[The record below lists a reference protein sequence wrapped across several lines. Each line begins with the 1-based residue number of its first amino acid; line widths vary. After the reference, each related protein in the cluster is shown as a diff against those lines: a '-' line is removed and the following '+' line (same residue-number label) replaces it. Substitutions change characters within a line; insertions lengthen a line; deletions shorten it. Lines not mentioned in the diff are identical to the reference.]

1 MGASK
6 TASIVSSIVFGVAL
20 VGYPIAAYFAF
31 RYLSPRVASAV
42 LLVVFI
48 PAAISR
54 LSARSRAA
62 LAPLAMLPL
71 LTVGLLLASAA
82 LDSAGLALLVPALVN
97 ATLLLAFGV
106 TLLSDPPMIE
116 RFARLQVDDLQPD
129 ELRWC
134 RGWTWGWSA
143 FFLVNG
149 GIALYLALLATM
161 EAWTTYNGLI
171 AYILM
176 GTMFGVEYSVRKYRF
191 GRLGTHLVDRTLRRI
206 FEAFGRQP
214 R

>member
-1 MGASK
+1 MGAK
-6 TASIVSSIVFGVAL
+6 RIASIASSVVFGVAL
-20 VGYPIAAYFAF
+20 VGYPVVAYFAF
-31 RYLSPRVASAV
+31 RHLSPRVASAV

-48 PAAISR
+48 PAAVSR

-71 LTVGLLLASAA
+71 VTVGLLLGSAA
-82 LDSAGLALLVPALVN
+82 LGSTGLALLVPVLVN
-97 ATLLLAFGV
+97 ATLLLAFGA
-106 TLLSDPPMIE
+106 TLVSGPPMIE
-116 RFARLQVDDLQPD
+116 RFARLQVDDLQPA

-134 RGWTWGWSA
+134 RGWTLGWSA

-149 GIALYLALLATM
+149 SIALYLSQLPTM
-161 EAWTTYNGLI
+161 EAWTTYNGLV

-191 GRLGTHLVDRTLRRI
+191 GRLGTHLLDRILRRT
-206 FEAFGRQP
+206 FEALGHPP